1 MAEQVGARVCLKA
14 TPQLKWYTGH
24 CTYGV
29 LMSGNVL
36 DGWAATLFSDAMG
49 TDDQQ
54 TPVRWVR
61 NLPLPFALSLDSVLE
76 SMLASAMWAR
86 LGSW

>member
-1 MAEQVGARVCLKA
+1 
-14 TPQLKWYTGH
+14 
-24 CTYGV
+24 
-29 LMSGNVL
+29 MSGNVL

>member
-1 MAEQVGARVCLKA
+1 ML
-14 TPQLKWYTGH
+14 H
-24 CTYGV
+24 
-29 LMSGNVL
+29 
-36 DGWAATLFSDAMG
+36 GWAATLFSDAMG

-54 TPVRWVR
+54 TPVRYVR

-86 LGSW
+86 LGSWVVGLGCRSNPHTADLS